1 MLQLSFQYYV
11 IKMFNRLFDTGLLD
25 VLTMTID
32 HDHDRFHG
40 MLKSQL
46 LVEVVIVM
54 VTSHSPVL
62 IP

>member
-1 MLQLSFQYYV
+1 
-11 IKMFNRLFDTGLLD
+11 MFNRLFDTGLLD

-40 MLKSQL
+40 MLKFQL

-54 VTSHSPVL
+54 VISHSPVL